1 MWCVLGTFWN
11 VNPFLGAPYYFW
23 SPENSCPRPWWPGA
37 CALLLWNGKMAKKWE
52 KVVEKQLEETEMCV
66 VRNNVV
72 DMAKIWEN
80 TAMSGENGPQWMW

>member
-1 MWCVLGTFWN
+1 
-11 VNPFLGAPYYFW
+11 
-23 SPENSCPRPWWPGA
+23 
-37 CALLLWNGKMAKKWE
+37 MAKKWE
-52 KVVEKQLEETEMCV
+52 KVVERQLEETEMCV